1 MKPDTIVMMSIDD
14 ITPYYNNP
22 RRHDNISEVKES
34 IRRVG
39 FRGGIW
45 VDPNHVIIAG
55 HGRFMAAKELGM
67 KEIPVTVISDLSE
80 AEIKYLRIKDNR
92 ASDQSSWDEEAYL
105 KEIEELRDMDFD
117 TSDIEFEGAAIITD
131 EVEQVVEDEEPEP
144 PEEPTSR
151 RGQIFRLGNHILM
164 CGDATSPQ
172 DVKRLMDAAGI
183 ETEGGDIILTD
194 PPYNVAIEGCT
205 KDKLTIENDS
215 MDDSIFID
223 FLSKAFVNMEHY
235 LKKGG
240 PFYIWH
246 ASLKASEFREAME
259 GSGLHVRQ
267 VLQWVKNIFVLGRQD
282 YQWRHE
288 PCFYGWKEGAPHYF
302 IPIRNLSTV
311 LEDGPLDIEKMSKK
325 ELQDTIRKMLADAPG
340 DVIHANKPA
349 RNAEHPTMKPVKLL
363 AEVLHNSSRPG
374 DTVIDLFGGSGST
387 LVACEQMDRRCIMM
401 EYDPR
406 YSDVIIERYKNLTG
420 EEAEAMK

>member
-117 TSDIEFEGAAIITD
+117 TSDIEFDGATIITD

-172 DVKRLMDAAGI
+172 DVKRLMDAAGL
-183 ETEGGDIILTD
+183 ETEGGG
-194 PPYNVAIEGCT
+194 Y
-205 KDKLTIENDS
+205 
-215 MDDSIFID
+215 
-223 FLSKAFVNMEHY
+223 Y
-235 LKKGG
+235 
-240 PFYIWH
+240 
-246 ASLKASEFREAME
+246 
-259 GSGLHVRQ
+259 
-267 VLQWVKNIFVLGRQD
+267 
-282 YQWRHE
+282 
-288 PCFYGWKEGAPHYF
+288 PH
-302 IPIRNLSTV
+302 
-311 LEDGPLDIEKMSKK
+311 
-325 ELQDTIRKMLADAPG
+325 
-340 DVIHANKPA
+340 
-349 RNAEHPTMKPVKLL
+349 
-363 AEVLHNSSRPG
+363 
-374 DTVIDLFGGSGST
+374 
-387 LVACEQMDRRCIMM
+387 
-401 EYDPR
+401 
-406 YSDVIIERYKNLTG
+406 
-420 EEAEAMK
+420 